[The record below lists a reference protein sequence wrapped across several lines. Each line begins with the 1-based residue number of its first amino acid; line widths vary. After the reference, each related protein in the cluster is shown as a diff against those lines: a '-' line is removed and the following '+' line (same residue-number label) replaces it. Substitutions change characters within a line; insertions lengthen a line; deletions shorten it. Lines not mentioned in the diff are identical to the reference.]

1 MSEQHSNRSG
11 GGPRRRRRG
20 PRNSSSSGGPR
31 RSFQGG
37 SSGRG
42 DRRPQTKDN
51 PIVAFFKKILGIGP
65 KKPAPRTNGFD
76 RSNGNGHSNDRDRSN
91 GHDSERSPRAPRRER
106 ESAPA
111 AETEGDEESRPAR
124 AQTSTVE
131 HQVTTPKL
139 YVGNLSYDAGES
151 DIFDLFAQVGAVKNV
166 EIVRDKN
173 SNSKGFGF
181 VEMETLETALA
192 ASQKLHRTQFME
204 RELIVS
210 GARKA

>member
-20 PRNSSSSGGPR
+20 PRNSSSGGPR
-31 RSFQGG
+31 RSFEGG
-37 SSGRG
+37 SGRG
-42 DRRPQTKDN
+42 DRRPHQSKDN

-65 KKPAPRTNGFD
+65 KKPAPRSNGFE
-76 RSNGNGHSNDRDRSN
+76 RSNGHSNDRDRSN

-106 ESAPA
+106 ESAPVSS
-111 AETEGDEESRPAR
+111 EGGEESRPAR
-124 AQTSTVE
+124 AQTETVE

-139 YVGNLSYDAGES
+139 YVGNLSYDAAES

-181 VEMETLETALA
+181 VEMETLETAVA

>member
-20 PRNSSSSGGPR
+20 PRNTSQGGPR
-31 RSFQGG
+31 RSFQGD
-37 SSGRG
+37 R
-42 DRRPQTKDN
+42 DRRPQSKDN

-76 RSNGNGHSNDRDRSN
+76 RSNGNGHSNERSHDRSN

-111 AETEGDEESRPAR
+111 AETEGGEESRPAR
-124 AQTSTVE
+124 AQTETVE

-139 YVGNLSYDAGES
+139 YVGNLSYDAAES

-181 VEMETLETALA
+181 VEMETLETAVA